1 MSIVLAPWALLAVAA
16 MWGISFVWMKDILDQ
31 QDVFSFLTSRFL
43 VAAIVMIIIRPKVI
57 KRFTAELIRKGL
69 LIGAAL
75 GSGYIFQTLGLDRT
89 TPAITG
95 FITGLYVVL
104 TPVISFLFFRENLSK
119 QAWFYVAL
127 ATAGLAVLSLRG
139 FAIGLGELF
148 VLFSALLFAI
158 HIILLSRWSKGF
170 DAYALTVMQ
179 MIGCSLL
186 SLIPSTI
193 HGFQAPPDGQVWAVI
208 LFTAIFATAIAFV
221 IQTWS
226 QARISATKVAVILT
240 MEVVFAAL
248 FSVAM
253 GREPLTTRLI
263 IGGAMVVTA
272 MIAIVQPRF
281 HQEPPTR
288 ESIGA

>member
-57 KRFTAELIRKGL
+57 KLFTPELVRKGL

-104 TPVISFLFFRENLSK
+104 TPVISFLFFREHLSK

-263 IGGAMVVTA
+263 IGGAMVVIA